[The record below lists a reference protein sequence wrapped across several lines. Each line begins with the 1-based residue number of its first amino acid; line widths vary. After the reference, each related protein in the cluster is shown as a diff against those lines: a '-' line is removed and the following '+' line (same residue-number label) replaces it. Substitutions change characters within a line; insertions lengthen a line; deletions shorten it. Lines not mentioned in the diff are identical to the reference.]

1 MNRATV
7 VKLLRGLAVVVDMAA
22 PLIAIFIQF
31 PIWVDRSSG
40 ATVSGLAVL
49 LMVIAAI
56 PLKNKI
62 KAWLKTPSI
71 PVLWAVLF
79 FASVVVVKILNEII
93 VVAFV
98 GMVANIVGAAIDAIA
113 LLVERR

>member
-1 MNRATV
+1 MNRTNVA
-7 VKLLRGLAVVVDMAA
+7 KLLRAVAVIIDIVA
-22 PLIAIFIQF
+22 PLVAIFVQF

-49 LMVIAAI
+49 LLVIAAI

-62 KAWLKTPSI
+62 MQWLKSPSI

-79 FASVVVVKILNEII
+79 FASVIIVKILNEVI
-93 VVAFV
+93 VIAFV
-98 GMVANIVGAAIDAIA
+98 GMVANLIGAAIDAIA
-113 LLVERR
+113 LFVDRR